1 MKKIARRE
9 FIQTSAAA
17 AAAAALV
24 TAPWNRALAA
34 TGSAPAVGGTPTVDL
49 VDVSGSDPL
58 KMVAAALDA
67 LGGIGRFVRKGDVVV
82 IKPNAGFA
90 NPPDWGTTTHPQTVF
105 AVARACL
112 DAGAKSV
119 TVLDY
124 PQAKADKCFKRCGI
138 TDAMAGLPKAQLKLL
153 GQQSEFK
160 KVAIKDGIALKQVE
174 VAKQV
179 LSADVLINLPAA
191 KHHTE
196 TGVSFGLK
204 NAMGLIWDRKAFH
217 TMFDL
222 HQGIADLGRI
232 IKPQLTI
239 VDATRALLS
248 GGPAGPG
255 ETVTPGR
262 MIAGVQIASV
272 DAYALTVARFNQR
285 QMTPDDARHILL
297 AGKAGLGEVDLAKLQ
312 VKPVTA

>member
-1 MKKIARRE
+1 MTKVDRRE
-9 FIQTSAAA
+9 FVQVSAVAT
-17 AAAAALV
+17 AALV
-24 TAPWNRALAA
+24 AAPWRRALAA
-34 TGSAPAVGGTPTVDL
+34 AASVPTAGGMPGADL
-49 VDVSGSDPL
+49 VDVSGSDPVQ
-58 KMVAAALDA
+58 MVAAALNA

-90 NPPDWGTTTHPQTVF
+90 NPPDWGTTTHPRTVY
-105 AVARACL
+105 AVAKACL
-112 DAGAKSV
+112 DAGARSV

-138 TDAMAGLPKAQLKLL
+138 TDALAALPKAQLRLL
-153 GQQSEFK
+153 GKQSEFK
-160 KVAIKDGIALKQVE
+160 KVPVKQGLALKEVE

-222 HQGIADLGRI
+222 HQGIADLGRV

-285 QMTPDDARHILL
+285 QMTPDDARHIGL
-297 AGKAGLGEVDLAKLQ
+297 AGKLGLGEVDVAKLQ
-312 VKPVTA
+312 VIKVTA